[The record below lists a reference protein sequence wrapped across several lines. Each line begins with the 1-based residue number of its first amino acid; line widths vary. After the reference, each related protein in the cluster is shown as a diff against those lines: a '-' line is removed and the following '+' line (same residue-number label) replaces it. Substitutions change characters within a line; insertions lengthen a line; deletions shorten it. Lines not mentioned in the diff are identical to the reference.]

1 MPLLLIRFRNLW
13 RLFAC
18 PLNPQTHLATR
29 DPTALQINRKP
40 GPVSSAY
47 GMRRRIQPPDLA
59 ALVMLPAAFWVG
71 SNWVEISLL
80 IVTVV
85 IVLVVE
91 LLNTAVEITIDRISP
106 EWHELSKLAKDVS
119 SAAVLLVLL
128 LCGGIWLAAIYHR
141 FF

>member
-1 MPLLLIRFRNLW
+1 MSAKTSGTSSYARPDGAANQQKSRTGLVRIWHAATYSASGLRTAWLEAAFR
-13 RLFAC
+13 
-18 PLNPQTHLATR
+18 TE
-29 DPTALQINRKP
+29 
-40 GPVSSAY
+40 V
-47 GMRRRIQPPDLA
+47 LA

-71 SNWVEISLL
+71 RNWVEISLL

-85 IVLVVE
+85 FVLVVE
-91 LLNTAVEITIDRISP
+91 ILNTAVEITIDRISP

-128 LCGGIWLAAIYHR
+128 LCGGIWIAAIYHR

>member
-1 MPLLLIRFRNLW
+1 MPSKPSDTPSYARPDGAANQQKARTGLVRLW
-13 RLFAC
+13 HA
-18 PLNPQTHLATR
+18 ATYSASGLR
-29 DPTALQINRKP
+29 TAWLETTFQQE
-40 GPVSSAY
+40 V
-47 GMRRRIQPPDLA
+47 LA